1 MIDNSWALRLQDQL
15 FNMFSHEMKLAYG
28 SKYKNL
34 YLTQDEAV
42 TGTPKFPTV
51 LMRQIGATEAGQDL
65 TGERINAVRPTFQI
79 TINYQGEKSED
90 RAELV
95 DMTATAINF
104 FKWKRFEVSNPVYTI
119 TNKIRT
125 ATFRASRLFG
135 SMDPLQ

>member
-1 MIDNSWALRLQDQL
+1 MIDNSWSLRLQDQL

-28 SKYKNL
+28 SKYKSL

-51 LMRQIGATEAGQDL
+51 LMRQIGAPEAGQDL
-65 TGERINAVRPTFQI
+65 SGECINAVRPTFQI
-79 TINYQGEKSED
+79 TINYQGEKTED

-135 SMDPLQ
+135 AIDDLQ

>member
-1 MIDNSWALRLQDQL
+1 MVDNSWALRLQDQL
-15 FNMFSHEMKLAYG
+15 FNMFSHEMKLACG
-28 SKYKNL
+28 SKYKNM

-51 LMRQIGATEAGQDL
+51 LMRQIGAPEEERDL

-104 FKWKRFEVSNPVYTI
+104 FKWKRFKVSDPVYTI

-125 ATFRASRLFG
+125 ATFRASRLVG
-135 SMDPLQ
+135 SMDPLR

>member
-51 LMRQIGATEAGQDL
+51 LMRQIGFEEAGRDL
-65 TGERINAVRPTFQI
+65 LGNSINAGTPTFQI
-79 TINYQGEKSED
+79 TINYQGEKKED
-90 RAELV
+90 RESLV
-95 DMTATAINF
+95 NMTATAINF
-104 FKWKRFEVSNPVYTI
+104 FKWKRFKVSNPVYTI

-125 ATFRASRLFG
+125 ATFRASRLVG
-135 SMDPLQ
+135 SMDPLR

>member
-28 SKYKNL
+28 NTYSDL
-34 YLTQDEAV
+34 YITQDETV

-51 LMRQIGATEAGQDL
+51 LMRQIGATEVGQDL
-65 TGERINAVRPTFQI
+65 SGERINAVRPTFQI
-79 TINYQGEKSED
+79 TINYQGEKAED
-90 RAELV
+90 RTALV
-95 DMTATAINF
+95 DMTITSINF

-135 SMDPLQ
+135 ATDSLQ

>member
-1 MIDNSWALRLQDQL
+1 MIDNSWVLRLPDQI

-34 YLTQDEAV
+34 YITQDEAV

-51 LMRQIGATEAGQDL
+51 LMRQIGAKEEGQDL

-79 TINYQGEKSED
+79 TINYQGEKAED

-104 FKWKRFEVSNPVYTI
+104 FKWKRFEVRDPDYTI

>member
-51 LMRQIGATEAGQDL
+51 LMRQIGAVEVGQDIAGD
-65 TGERINAVRPTFQI
+65 TINAIRSTFQV
-79 TINYQGEKSED
+79 TINYQGESQSD
-90 RAELV
+90 REALV
-95 DMTATAINF
+95 NMTATAINF
-104 FKWKRFEVSNPVYTI
+104 FKWKRFEISNPVYTI

-135 SMDPLQ
+135 SMDTLQ

>member
-1 MIDNSWALRLQDQL
+1 VIDNSWVLRLPDQI

-34 YLTQDEAV
+34 YITQDEAV

-51 LMRQIGATEAGQDL
+51 LMRQIGAKEEGQDL

-79 TINYQGEKSED
+79 TINYQGEKAED

-104 FKWKRFEVSNPVYTI
+104 FKWKRFEVRDPDYTI